1 MNNLY
6 LESKLQEMPEKNSP
20 NETAKTR
27 HIYSSHF
34 LSTLTTLWTLKDAPS
49 GSSMFS
55 PCFFPLLFID
65 LTPILSAS
73 VTRLLLFLTRA
84 AGLRASFL
92 ACLAAARSLMV
103 VKCDEGKKAS
113 KVLVPMAREVPWSSV
128 IVMMGIEGV
137 LKDDEE
143 DMVEGG

>member
-1 MNNLY
+1 
-6 LESKLQEMPEKNSP
+6 
-20 NETAKTR
+20 
-27 HIYSSHF
+27 
-34 LSTLTTLWTLKDAPS
+34 
-49 GSSMFS
+49 
-55 PCFFPLLFID
+55 
-65 LTPILSAS
+65 
-73 VTRLLLFLTRA
+73 
-84 AGLRASFL
+84 
-92 ACLAAARSLMV
+92 MV